1 MSLQKSLFRTMIITL
16 HICVPVL
23 ADDWPQWR
31 GPNRDG
37 IWREKGIVERF
48 DAEQLPVRWRT
59 EISNGYSAPTVA
71 DGRVYVTDRL
81 ATPTQLERV
90 HCFDAATGT
99 KIWSHDYECKYEQVD
114 HRNGPRAAVT
124 VNDNR
129 AYSLGT
135 MGHLFCFDAA
145 DGSVL
150 WAKDLRKEYKIR
162 MPAWGIAASPLVE
175 DSLVIVLIGGQNAC
189 LVAFNKV
196 TGKEVWRA
204 LSDRTGYSAPIVIE
218 QAGKR
223 LLVCWT
229 GERVVGLD
237 PLTGTLYWEH
247 PFPPYRM
254 IHNIATPVLQ
264 NGFIFVSGFF
274 DGSLLLKLDPD
285 KPAVQKVWHRR
296 GPSEKNTDSLHCCI
310 STPILQGDY
319 VYGVDSYGELRC
331 LDLYT
336 GDRIWESLLA
346 VPQARWANIHMVRH
360 EDHIWM
366 FNERGELI
374 ISELSPKGF
383 HEISRAKLIKPT
395 QGQLSQRDGVCWTH
409 PAFAY
414 KHVYIRNDEE
424 LICADLSAKQ

>member
-1 MSLQKSLFRTMIITL
+1 
-16 HICVPVL
+16 
-23 ADDWPQWR
+23 
-31 GPNRDG
+31 
-37 IWREKGIVERF
+37 
-48 DAEQLPVRWRT
+48 
-59 EISNGYSAPTVA
+59 
-71 DGRVYVTDRL
+71 
-81 ATPTQLERV
+81 
-90 HCFDAATGT
+90 
-99 KIWSHDYECKYEQVD
+99 
-114 HRNGPRAAVT
+114 
-124 VNDNR
+124 
-129 AYSLGT
+129 
-135 MGHLFCFDAA
+135 
-145 DGSVL
+145 
-150 WAKDLRKEYKIR
+150 
-162 MPAWGIAASPLVE
+162 
-175 DSLVIVLIGGQNAC
+175 
-189 LVAFNKV
+189 
-196 TGKEVWRA
+196 
-204 LSDRTGYSAPIVIE
+204 
-218 QAGKR
+218 
-223 LLVCWT
+223 
-229 GERVVGLD
+229 
-237 PLTGTLYWEH
+237 
-247 PFPPYRM
+247 M

-285 KPAVQKVWHRR
+285 KPTVQKVWQRR
-296 GPSEKNTDSLHCCI
+296 GPSEKSTDSLHCCI

-374 ISELSPKGF
+374 ISELSPRGF